1 MRLKIISD
9 IDSDLLKYIYDA
21 FETLKTDDDK
31 TVEID
36 ITSYGGDIF
45 AGVAI
50 CEKIREF
57 KAKGYIFYAYIYG
70 IAASA
75 AADIALCCDRLEM
88 AESSSIMVHSA
99 YRLDGKKDRGL
110 EIANAFQL
118 ETIQR
123 RNPDFKPSELKNDT
137 WYTAAEALDAG
148 LIDGVFN
155 VQTNEIFK
163 EAAML
168 SSEYIAQK
176 NNTIPLMEEKM
187 EEEQKKEI
195 IEEKKEVAE
204 DPIDVSD
211 LIERISERLKFIEDR
226 LDRIEKGG
234 ENAEC
239 NREQRQAKF
248 KALYEKLGA
257 ICAPAQRP
265 EIVQKKTTPE
275 EDLQRMNAKYPNL
288 ADIAAKLDR

>member
-9 IDSDLLKYIYDA
+9 IDSELLQYIYNA
-21 FETLKTDDDK
+21 FEELKASNDK
-31 TVEID
+31 QVDID
-36 ITSYGGDIF
+36 ITSYGGDVF
-45 AGVAI
+45 AGIAI
-50 CEKIREF
+50 CEKIKEF
-57 KAKGYIFYAYIYG
+57 QELEYKFNAYIYG
-70 IAASA
+70 VAASA
-75 AADIALCCDRLEM
+75 AADIALCCDYIEM

-118 ETIQR
+118 ATIQR
-123 RNPDFKPSELKNDT
+123 RSPGFKPSELKADK
-137 WYTAAEALDAG
+137 WFTAYEALEAG
-148 LIDGVFN
+148 LVDGVFN
-155 VQTNEIFK
+155 VSTNEVFK

-168 SSEYIAQK
+168 STKYMAQK
-176 NNTIPLMEEKM
+176 NNSNSIKEEKM

-204 DPIDVSD
+204 DQIDVSD

-239 NREQRQAKF
+239 GREERQAKF

-265 EIVQKKTTPE
+265 EIVQKETTPE